1 MRISPLTWALG
12 AAALGSVVLVTFD
25 PWTDHG
31 GGDFVSTRSAAK
43 RVFPRAADLSPE
55 AVTVTV
61 APAAGEETQ
70 LVPSADGHAV
80 VVDGKTIGPA
90 DPEAVEGLWASL
102 RMATTLRAVAGEV
115 DMGPARKG
123 ELSIQL
129 GDEHYS
135 VIVGAPT
142 PDGAGL
148 YGAIGD
154 EVWVVED
161 ELGLILDQK
170 PQAWLA
176 RRAVVVEPGQVTR
189 VAFPDATLERGEDGL
204 WRSGGILNADS
215 VEARID
221 RLVSARLDPMVPD
234 AEAAGEPWATVDAV
248 GDRRWVLRR
257 AGPCPGTPDRELL
270 RRGEGWAGCIDAA
283 VTKPWDL
290 TKLLEPRLLPH
301 PPARVLRIEM
311 TAPATRTLSRKAG
324 DWTLH
329 EAEGRSDV
337 QGAEVF
343 RWYTALHDAEVELH
357 GEVVD
362 DWDVDLRL
370 VTDSTVEL
378 RLRCR
383 TAEPVVCRRDD
394 GPVLKVRTEDVPLVF
409 DRNTFAARQLAAFS
423 TEDARAIEITAQG
436 RQRQSVH
443 FDMGVWRLDAPGH
456 PDGDDA
462 LSEIRL
468 EDLLAAV
475 AGARAEAWVGIPSD
489 PPLRM
494 IRVELTPTRDR
505 DDEVVVALHDGCV
518 AVVEQ
523 RAGQLSESVCRRLG
537 RDLLHDDAVKY
548 WIETARSIEVAEGGT
563 TTTFRRED
571 EALISEGDDANA
583 RARLHALSAL
593 RSQALVSGEPGGGKL
608 GTLRVLPAKGAAFEV
623 HYGETWARI
632 DDAGWFYRLAQP
644 EP

>member
-1 MRISPLTWALG
+1 MKISPTTWALG
-12 AAALGSVVLVTFD
+12 LAALGSVLLVTFD
-25 PWTDHG
+25 PWTDDG
-31 GGDFVSTRSAAK
+31 GGGFVSTRSAAK
-43 RVFPRAADLSPE
+43 RVFQRAADVSPE
-55 AVTVTV
+55 AVEITV
-61 APAAGEETQ
+61 APAAGEETR

-123 ELSIQL
+123 ELTIAF
-129 GDEHYS
+129 GDEQYG

-142 PDGAGL
+142 PDGVGL

-170 PQAWLA
+170 PEAWLA

-189 VAFPDATLERGEDGL
+189 VAFSDATLTRGKDGL
-204 WRSGGILNADS
+204 WRSGGILNTDS

-221 RLVSARLDPMVPD
+221 RLVSARLDPMLPD
-234 AEAAGEPWATVDAV
+234 ADAPGEPWATVDAV
-248 GDRRWVLRR
+248 GDRRWTLRR
-257 AGPCPGTPDRELL
+257 GGPCPGTSDREVL

-283 VTKPWDL
+283 VTEPWNVA
-290 TKLLEPRLLPH
+290 KMLEPRLLPH
-301 PPARVLRIEM
+301 AHARVLRIEM
-311 TAPATRTLSRKAG
+311 AAPARRTLSRKAG
-324 DWTLH
+324 DWTLQ

-357 GEVVD
+357 TEVVS

-383 TAEPVVCRRDD
+383 TGDPVVCRRDD
-394 GPVLKVRTEDVPLVF
+394 GPTLKVRTDDVALVF
-409 DRNTFAARQLAAFS
+409 DRDTFVARQLAPFS
-423 TEDARAIEITAQG
+423 TEDARAIEITGEG

-475 AGARAEAWVGIPSD
+475 AGARAEAWVGMPSGA
-489 PPLRM
+489 PLRT

-505 DDEVVVALHDGCV
+505 DSEVVVALHEGCV
-518 AVVEQ
+518 AVVGE

-548 WIETARSIEVAEGGT
+548 WIETARAIEVREGGT
-563 TTTFRRED
+563 TTKFRREE
-571 EALISEGDDANA
+571 EALVSDDDDAEA
-583 RARLHALSAL
+583 RARLDTLSAM
-593 RSQALVSGEPGGGKL
+593 RSVALVSGDPPGAAL

-623 HYGETWARI
+623 QYAEAWAQI
-632 DDAGWFYRLAQP
+632 DGVGWFYRLETP